1 MVYFE
6 RMDMLINEEG
16 VMFYFKRFNKKKA
29 VLFIVI
35 FSLIF
40 IWTACGTNEIKGE
53 SEKVGAIPS
62 TEKSPRTE
70 EVTIAAVG
78 DIMVHSPQFRSA
90 YVGGKQGFD
99 FYPVFQPIERYIQ
112 GADIA
117 VGNLETT
124 FAGADQGYSGY
135 PMFNS
140 PEQLGQA
147 LKQTGFDVLTTANNH
162 SLDRRSDG
170 VKSTLNFLDDYGLD
184 HTGTGRNQEERDQI
198 LIKNIDDIHIAFMAY
213 TYGTN
218 GMSVP
223 EEEPYLVNLIDKE
236 QIASDIQKAR
246 DQKADI
252 IVVSMHFG
260 NEYQREENEEQKELV
275 DFLLKQGVDVVL
287 GSHPHVLQPMEMR
300 KVTTIDGEEKEAFV
314 IYSLGN
320 FVSNQRER
328 YKDSGVILQISFKK
342 NFHTDKTVLQ
352 KVEYTPTWVDKSN
365 VGGKTHY
372 QVLAVEEAMN
382 QYQAGQK
389 EMLSDND
396 YEVLQRTWQ
405 DTTGLLQQDN
415 EKMVIKTLQ

>member
-6 RMDMLINEEG
+6 RMDMNINEEG
-16 VMFYFKRFNKKKA
+16 IMFYFKRFNRKRA
-29 VLFIVI
+29 VILVII

-40 IWTACGTNEIKGE
+40 IWTGCDIDEIKEE
-53 SEKVGAIPS
+53 SEKVQAIPP
-62 TEKSPRTE
+62 TEKVPRVE

-78 DIMVHSPQFRSA
+78 DIMVHSPQFHSA

-99 FYPVFQPIERYIQ
+99 FYPVFQPIEKYIQ
-112 GADIA
+112 GTDIA

-147 LKQTGFDVLTTANNH
+147 LKQTGFDVITTANNH
-162 SLDRRSDG
+162 CLDRGSDG
-170 VKSTLNFLDDYGLD
+170 VKSTLNFLDDYRLD
-184 HTGTGRNQEERDQI
+184 HTGTGRSQEERDKI
-198 LIKNIDDIHIAFMAY
+198 LIETVDGIHIAFMAY

-236 QIASDIQKAR
+236 QIALDIQKAK
-246 DQKADI
+246 DQNADI

-260 NEYQREENEEQKELV
+260 NEYQREENEEQRELV
-275 DFLLKQGVDVVL
+275 DFLLEQGVDVVL
-287 GSHPHVLQPMEMR
+287 GSHPHVLQPMEIR

-320 FVSNQRER
+320 FVSNQRDR
-328 YKDSGVILQISFKK
+328 YKDSGVILQISFEK
-342 NFHTDKTVLQ
+342 NFHTDKTILQ
-352 KVEYTPTWVDKSN
+352 KVEYIPTWVDKSN
-365 VGGKTHY
+365 AGGKTYYH
-372 QVLAVEEAMN
+372 VLAVEEAMN
-382 QYQAGQK
+382 QYQLGQK
-389 EMLSDND
+389 KTLSDND

-405 DTTGLLQQDN
+405 DTKELLQQDN